1 MSLQRC
7 GLRSFKLIFS
17 LYIQAFFEF
26 NSNMLDKIDRKII
39 SALQQDGR
47 LSNVALADAVGL
59 SASACLRRVQIL
71 EEIGIISGYTAL
83 VSPEAVG
90 RTTNVIVAI
99 TLERQSGEFLGA
111 FEDAVA
117 SCPDVMECY
126 LMAGESDYVLR
137 VIVKDAAD
145 YERIHKDH
153 LSRLPGVAR
162 IQSSFSL
169 RQVVGRNGIDVNI
182 P

>member
-1 MSLQRC
+1 
-7 GLRSFKLIFS
+7 
-17 LYIQAFFEF
+17 
-26 NSNMLDKIDRKII
+26 MLDKIDRNII
-39 SALQQDGR
+39 SALQNDGR
-47 LSNVALADAVGL
+47 LSNVALADQVGL
-59 SASACLRRVQIL
+59 SPSACLRRVQIL
-71 EEIGIISGYTAL
+71 EETGVISGYTAL
-83 VSPEAVG
+83 VNAKALG

-99 TLERQSGEFLGA
+99 TLDRQNGEFLEA

-117 SCPDVMECY
+117 ACPV
-126 LMAGESDYVLR
+126 
-137 VIVKDAAD
+137 VKDAAD
-145 YERIHKDH
+145 YERVHKDL

>member
-1 MSLQRC
+1 
-7 GLRSFKLIFS
+7 
-17 LYIQAFFEF
+17 
-26 NSNMLDKIDRKII
+26 MLDTIDRKII
-39 SALQQDGR
+39 TALQRDGR
-47 LSNVALADAVGL
+47 LSNVALADQVGL
-59 SASACLRRVQIL
+59 SPSACLRRVQIL
-71 EEIGIISGYTAL
+71 EDSAVISGYTAL
-83 VSPEAVG
+83 VNADALG

-99 TLERQSGEFLGA
+99 TLDRQNGEFLDA
-111 FEDAVA
+111 FEEAVA

-126 LMAGESDYVLR
+126 LMAGDADYVLR

-145 YERIHKDH
+145 YERVHKEL

-169 RQVVGRNGIDVNI
+169 RQVVARNGIDVNI